1 MKQQKKTIEELN
13 LLDDF
18 LFFEAVSGEQGEWF
32 CRLLIKS
39 ICKREVE
46 EIQIHPQNII
56 QGVDTVQHGIR
67 MDLYVDENLF
77 YLTIPLVRIVY
88 ATR

>member
-32 CRLLIKS
+32 CHLLIKS

-46 EIQIHPQNII
+46 GWQAFRYR
-56 QGVDTVQHGIR
+56 GGI
-67 MDLYVDENLF
+67 
-77 YLTIPLVRIVY
+77 
-88 ATR
+88 